1 MGFVDDLIYR
11 VKNLGEGIASGEV
24 FRDLSDIVSWAG
36 KSFVTDVLEI
46 VVDEKIDGDVAKDK
60 LAAQIKKSLASG
72 RYNRVNIGF
81 TAEVSGIQRR
91 SQKTVVDFFVC
102 RDDSDETCEVKMS
115 SKYGTDLEVG
125 DLLKIRL

>member
-46 VVDEKIDGDVAKDK
+46 GVDEKIDGDVARRE
-60 LAAQIKKSLASG
+60 LANQIKTNLANG
-72 RYNRVNIGF
+72 NYNTVNIGL

-91 SQKTVVDFFVC
+91 SQKTVVDFSVC
-102 RDDSDETCEVKMS
+102 CDDSDETCEVKMS

-125 DLLKIRL
+125 DRLKIRL